1 MSGGTGRTERCGS
14 REAKIRLSHARKFLE
29 VAELVAEEDVEESHS
44 VSAALAVL
52 AGIAAAD
59 AATCAALGRRS
70 RSQNHHDAE
79 SLLEQIAPNGREM
92 ASALRRLLD
101 MKDTAHY
108 GLIHV
113 SRQGLTSALRQ
124 AQNLVGS
131 VEEILRA

>member
-1 MSGGTGRTERCGS
+1 
-14 REAKIRLSHARKFLE
+14 
-29 VAELVAEEDVEESHS
+29 
-44 VSAALAVL
+44 
-52 AGIAAAD
+52 
-59 AATCAALGRRS
+59 
-70 RSQNHHDAE
+70 
-79 SLLEQIAPNGREM
+79 M